1 MKENTVQKRQY
12 IHQFE
17 LDIKLNPHDWYKTL
31 CFNQDEAS
39 SHR

>member
-1 MKENTVQKRQY
+1 MKENAVRKRQN

-17 LDIKLNPHDWYKTL
+17 LDMNLNPHDYYKTFCL
-31 CFNQDEAS
+31 NQDEAS